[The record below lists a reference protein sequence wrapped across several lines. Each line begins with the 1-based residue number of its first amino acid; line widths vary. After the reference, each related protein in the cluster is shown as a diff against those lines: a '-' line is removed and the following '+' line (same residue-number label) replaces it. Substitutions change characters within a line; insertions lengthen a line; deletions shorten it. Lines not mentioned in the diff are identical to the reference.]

1 MKIYIL
7 QVDAVMVR
15 QPRAVLFLERNFVKR
30 EAEFLR
36 AHNQKQI
43 APTRSRNL
51 LSKKELNFLRRVY
64 KIIT

>member
-1 MKIYIL
+1 
-7 QVDAVMVR
+7 MVR

-43 APTRSRNL
+43 APMRSRNL